1 MAGLKWVSGIIVAIV
16 AIIIAVTIVGSTAS
30 VVDDAAEDITQDSR
44 CGAAGCFWNES
55 RGVGDTLGDYDCSAN
70 NVSNDNNSC
79 ATVLTQGAYPLE
91 GLFNTGGIVILMFLG
106 AAIVLLSSLAWIKLK
121 K

>member
-16 AIIIAVTIVGSTAS
+16 AIIIAVTVVGSTAS
-30 VVDDAAEDITQDSR
+30 IVDDGAEAITQDAR
-44 CGAAGCFWNES
+44 CEAAGCFWNES
-55 RGVGDTLGDYDCSAN
+55 RGVADVNGDYDCSAY
-70 NVSNDNNSC
+70 NVSNDNNTC
-79 ATVLTQGAYPLE
+79 TVAHTGIAYPLE
-91 GLFNTGGIVILMFLG
+91 GLFNTGGIVVLMFLG